1 MKPQV
6 VIGMVGSA
14 LDQGD
19 APDRW
24 ERWRPTVDLF
34 RHDDFLVRRFELLHL
49 ARDGRWQRPSPRTS
63 GRCRPRPRC
72 ARLPL
77 DVADPWDFE
86 QVYGALHDFARAYAF
101 TPDREDYLVH
111 MTTGTHVVQICLFLL
126 TESRHICP
134 RASSRPR
141 RRAGAA
147 AWAV

>member
-1 MKPQV
+1 MRPQV

-34 RHDDFLVRRFELLHL
+34 RHDDFLVQRFELLHL
-49 ARDGRWQRPSPRTS
+49 ARD
-63 GRCRPRPRC
+63 
-72 ARLPL
+72 ARLAETITADIRAVSPETEVRAYPI

-86 QVYGALHDFARAYAF
+86 PVYGALHDFARAYAF

-126 TESRHICP
+126 TESRHLP
-134 RASSRPR
+134 ARLVRRR

-147 AWAV
+147 GWVA